1 MQHLV
6 NHSYIH
12 LSIQAIWLH
21 HLFQIKEQNSCL
33 FVFGSIMHHDDD
45 DDDNDDEEEED
56 DMTTM
61 TIMIVILCTV
71 CNNANSPHAQSS
83 LAVYARKI

>member
-1 MQHLV
+1 M
-6 NHSYIH
+6 
-12 LSIQAIWLH
+12 
-21 HLFQIKEQNSCL
+21 
-33 FVFGSIMHHDDD
+33 HDDD
-45 DDDNDDEEEED
+45 DEEDDDEEED

-61 TIMIVILCTV
+61 TIMIVISFTV